1 MRRDFKVEKLNDEF
15 GQYDLVLSCT
25 ACGHTR
31 KASPHTFA
39 KLCGWEAALVDVAK
53 RMRCPK
59 CGQRKCSL
67 KPLPLI
73 TPRGY
78 KSH

>member
-1 MRRDFKVEKLNDEF
+1 MRRDFKVEELNHEF
-15 GQYDLVLSCT
+15 GQYDLALSRA

-39 KLCGWEAALVDVAK
+39 KLCGWGAALVDVAK
-53 RMRCPK
+53 RMRCSK

-67 KPLPLI
+67 KPLQLI
-73 TPRGY
+73 TPRGH
-78 KSH
+78 KNH